1 MSLVETLPLTAVFAT
16 VLVKS
21 LTAVGQLFKTNVKVF
36 VSEHPAGVVPTTV

>member
-21 LTAVGQLFKTNVKVF
+21 LTAVGQLFKANVNVF
-36 VSEHPAGVVPTTV
+36 VSEQPTEVVPTTV